1 MKRLVIAI
9 DGPSGAGKGTV
20 SRTLSETL
28 GYRHVDTGAMYRA
41 VGWKALHDHIPL
53 DDEAGIAALAE
64 RADIVVEGE
73 VPPEQRRVCQMET
86 TTGSIMPRRVCRT
99 VAQIEEDQ
107 RIARESLEIIKRDRD
122 TRSHIQASSEAG
134 RE

>member
-1 MKRLVIAI
+1 MR
-9 DGPSGAGKGTV
+9 G
-20 SRTLSETL
+20 LS
-28 GYRHVDTGAMYRA
+28 VA
-41 VGWKALHDHIPL
+41 ALL
-53 DDEAGIAALAE
+53 IAAAPGGALAQSSAATKAAE
-64 RADIVVEGE
+64 PVAAAGPAEDTKTPDIVVEGE

-134 RE
+134 RQ